1 MRVLCLIDKY
11 VCVCVCFVFVY
22 LSGETHGKDS
32 KENLAPSLGVIHRSR
47 TNEKREFEKK
57 CSRVLVIY

>member
-32 KENLAPSLGVIHRSR
+32 KENLAPSGVIHRSR